1 MCGIGGFY
9 SCSGGSVPLEALKSL
24 WRGLESRGTHA
35 AGFAL
40 QWVGGDH
47 PIVLKAAG
55 PPGKGGTH
63 GARGRHNGSRRRPSL
78 HHELK
83 HWLGR
88 GENTQYVMLHT
99 RFTTQGSTSNNANNH
114 PVVSEGMVVTHNGV
128 LVNDSDILA
137 RLGVNPVADVDTEA
151 INAGLRH
158 HSPGWVLDEVDG
170 SMSVAWVDSTKSP
183 DTVNLMTNGENPLVI
198 ARTTDLDIVWA
209 STKSILD
216 QSKFKIQSFFH
227 AQPFKVYTISPD
239 GIIRSE
245 VVSDQRARADLGE
258 FRHRASRVQW
268 WEMGD
273 TTPTTP
279 RGRQNGRK
287 VPKKGKKFKK
297 ANPVIVETP
306 GTISQDELDAV
317 GLGDYDW
324 ASYMRES
331 GYERVWK
338 RNQWVWVPA
347 VEVRL

>member
-40 QWVGGDH
+40 QWAEADKPVVCKQPGPGHRMHKRLSKLVG
-47 PIVLKAAG
+47 
-55 PPGKGGTH
+55 T
-63 GARGRHNGSRRRPSL
+63 
-78 HHELK
+78 
-83 HWLGR
+83 
-88 GENTQYVMLHT
+88 GETTQYVMLHT
-99 RFTTQGSTSNNANNH
+99 RFTTQGSTNNNANNH

-137 RLGVNPVADVDTEA
+137 RLGVNPIAEVDTEA

-198 ARTTDLDIVWA
+198 ARTTDLNIVWA

-216 QSKFKIQSFFH
+216 QSDFKIQSFFH

-245 VVSDQRARADLGE
+245 VVSAQRARADLGE

-287 VPKKGKKFKK
+287 IPKKGKKVK
-297 ANPVIVETP
+297 PVIVETP
-306 GTISQDELDAV
+306 GTISEDELDAV
-317 GLGDYDW
+317 GLDDYDW